1 MNCSEPNYES
11 STLDQSSN
19 VIDSLKPCKYIS
31 EPMEKPTKKLQDLID
46 SLQLIKHPEGGYYK
60 ETDRSPF
67 TTFNKNGDK
76 RNYSTLIYYLLT
88 PDSPRGRFHYNE
100 NRIIHTLH
108 KGRGQ
113 YVLIYPDGRIH
124 SFKVGYDVANGELSQ
139 WVVPGGVYKASF
151 VLENDE
157 LDDGLLISEV
167 VVPGFDFQDH
177 HFLTGGLDKLVT
189 LCNGDK
195 VLTGRLSF
203 LL

>member
-1 MNCSEPNYES
+1 MNTSEPNFES
-11 STLDQSSN
+11 ATIDKSSN
-19 VIDSLKPCKYIS
+19 AIDELKPCKYIN
-31 EPMEKPTKKLQDLID
+31 EPMENPTKKLQELID
-46 SLQLIKHPEGGYYK
+46 SLKLIKHPEGGYYR
-60 ETDRSPF
+60 ETDRSPY
-67 TTFNKNGDK
+67 TTLNKDGAT

-113 YVLIYPDGRIH
+113 YVLIYPDGRVH
-124 SFKVGYDVANGELSQ
+124 SFKVGYNVADGELSQ

-151 VLENDE
+151 VLENNE

-177 HFLTGGLDKLVT
+177 HFLTGGLNKLTT
-189 LCNGDK
+189 LCNGNRELADK
-195 VLTGRLSF
+195 LSF